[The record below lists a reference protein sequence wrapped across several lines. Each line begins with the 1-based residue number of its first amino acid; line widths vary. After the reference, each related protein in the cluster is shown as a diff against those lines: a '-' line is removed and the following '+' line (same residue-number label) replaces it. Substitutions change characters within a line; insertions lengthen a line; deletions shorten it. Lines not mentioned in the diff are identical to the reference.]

1 MKKLT
6 YFLALTLMVLFTSC
20 QQTKKGVIADI
31 NNLIETIDEE
41 GADYSEE
48 QWEKANEKFEKF
60 CEEAEELKD
69 WTVEET
75 AELAKAKAKYLGVQ
89 LKKNSEKAAK
99 SAGKALEGLME
110 GLED

>member
-6 YFLALTLMVLFTSC
+6 YLLLLALSISLTAC

-31 NNLIETIDEE
+31 NHLIETIDED
-41 GADYSEE
+41 GAEYTEK
-48 QWEKANEKFEKF
+48 QWEKANQKFEDL
-60 CEEAEELKD
+60 CEEAEDLKD
-69 WTVEET
+69 WSAEET

-110 GLED
+110 GLSD

>member
-1 MKKLT
+1 MKKLSYT
-6 YFLALTLMVLFTSC
+6 FVLAAAMLLASC
-20 QQTKKGVIADI
+20 QQTKEGVIADI

-41 GADYSEE
+41 GAEYTEK

-60 CEEAEELKD
+60 CEEAEKLED
-69 WTVEET
+69 WSAEET

-89 LKKNSEKAAK
+89 IKKNSEKAAK

-110 GLED
+110 GLND